1 MRAKKM
7 RTKTMRTAASFAAL
21 LLLMIT
27 FSAGS
32 VQAAADLDTEKRLLH
47 SRAFESILWSV
58 PLMNYKAIKDGLK
71 NGGGVNYGD
80 VAYNSKIQTAVF
92 EIPTGN
98 SVPYIM
104 AYWTLKDGP
113 MVIEV
118 PSQTADVALFGVFM
132 DSWQRPLADVGGKGR
147 DGGVGAKY
155 LLLPPNYQADELPEG
170 YLVLQSKTYEGY
182 FLLRPGTVD
191 NSAKSMAKQSAW
203 AKTINIYP
211 LAKAAKPPK
220 TKHVDIYRKPVH
232 AIIDFDATYFGKLQ
246 QILNTEIIEEKDL
259 AILGILNGIGI
270 RKGGAFKMEASQKEI
285 YTAAA
290 SEAHQYVMKMFLE
303 TLPPEF
309 YSDKKWTTLNLP
321 GSVAT
326 QFSYVQ
332 PNFVDI
338 DTRGSMYFGVFS
350 STERLGRATFYLSS
364 AKTSNGQ
371 WLEGGE
377 NYKLS
382 MPANVPVNQYWSAVT
397 YDNETAS
404 WIKGTPEGKQ
414 MVGSLTDGLRKNKDG
429 SIDIYFGPKA
439 PKGLEKNWMPTVK
452 GRRFFVMVRFYGPKQ
467 ALFTQTWTLPDVE
480 KVK

>member
-1 MRAKKM
+1 M
-7 RTKTMRTAASFAAL
+7 RTKTMRTAASFAML
-21 LLLMIT
+21 LLLAIT
-27 FSAGS
+27 FSLGHA
-32 VQAAADLDTEKRLLH
+32 QAAAATDMETRLLH

-80 VAYNSKIQTAVF
+80 VAYHSKIQTAKL

-113 MVIEV
+113 MVIEI

-155 LLLPPNYQADELPEG
+155 LLLPPNYQVGELPEG

-191 NSAKSMAKQSAW
+191 NSAQSMAKQAAW

-211 LAKAAKPPK
+211 FSKAAKPPK
-220 TKHVDIYRKPVH
+220 TKHVDIYGKSIH
-232 AIIDFDATYFGKLQ
+232 AIVDYDATYFGKLQ

-259 AILGILNGIGI
+259 AMLGILNDVGI
-270 RKGGAFKMEASQKEI
+270 RKGGTFKMDASQKNI
-285 YTAAA
+285 YEAAA
-290 SEAHQYVMKMFLE
+290 SEAHQYVMKLFYE
-303 TLPPEF
+303 TLPPHF
-309 YSDKKWTTLNLP
+309 YTDKQWTTLNLP

-332 PNFVDI
+332 PSFVDI
-338 DTRGSMYFGVFS
+338 DTRGGMYFGVFS
-350 STERLGRATFYLSS
+350 STERLGRATFYLTG
-364 AKTSNGQ
+364 AKDAKGQ
-371 WLEGGE
+371 WLEGGQ

-382 MPANVPVNQYWSAVT
+382 VPANVPVNQYWSVIT
-397 YDNETAS
+397 HDNETAS

-414 MVGSLTDGLRKNKDG
+414 MVGSLTDGLKKNKDG

-439 PKGLEKNWMPTVK
+439 PKGEGVNWMPTVK
-452 GRRFFVMVRFYGPKQ
+452 GKRFFLLFRFYGPKTP
-467 ALFTQTWTLPDVE
+467 LFTKSWQLPDVQ